1 MGDLNPNIIDD
12 SVLQIEMHGIT
23 DKYNRTFKVLR
34 VSVINRCNLGCMY
47 CTEHGD
53 DAAALRTNQKSGNL
67 PAAELSSIIVA
78 LHKLLDLETVRL
90 TGGEPLL
97 YPELPEIIKGIIRA
111 GIADI
116 SLTTN
121 GLLLD
126 RKADELY
133 EAGLQSVNI
142 SLDAID
148 RDVFFTVNKRDSL
161 DKVLRGVDAAIS
173 AGLNVKLNAVIL
185 KGINDNQ
192 VIPLMEFARSKNIV
206 IRFLEVM
213 AMGHL
218 HKDPWKY
225 FFGQQQ
231 ILHAI
236 GGNYSFMPM
245 TREAASTANYWI
257 TDQNQKFGIIANES
271 SPFCHDCNRL
281 RLDSEGRLFGCL
293 SSNNGIDARNLN
305 KEQLID
311 ALKSALAQKQS
322 LKFIGSELSMLQ
334 IGG

>member
-1 MGDLNPNIIDD
+1 VQEIID
-12 SVLQIEMHGIT
+12 Q
-23 DKYNRTFKVLR
+23 YNRTFKVLR

-67 PAAELSSIIVA
+67 DASGLMSIIQK
-78 LHKLLDLETVRL
+78 LHRLLGLETVRL

-97 YPELPEIIKGIIRA
+97 YPELPLIVRGLVDA
-111 GIADI
+111 GIPDI

-121 GLLLD
+121 GILLN
-126 RKADELY
+126 RKAEELKD
-133 EAGLQSVNI
+133 AGLQSVNV

-148 RDVFFTVNKRDSL
+148 RDVFFAVNKRDNL
-161 DKVLRGVDAAIS
+161 DKVLAGIDAAIE
-173 AGLNVKLNAVIL
+173 AGLSVKLNAVIL

-192 VIPLMEFARSKNIV
+192 LIPLLEYAWSKDIV

-225 FFGQQQ
+225 FFGQQEMLQ
-231 ILHAI
+231 TISAK
-236 GGNYSFMPM
+236 YPVRSM
-245 TREAASTANYWI
+245 TREAASTANYWTT
-257 TDQNQKFGIIANES
+257 TDNRKFGIIANES

-281 RLDSEGRLFGCL
+281 RLDSAGRLFGCL
-293 SSNNGIDARNLN
+293 SSNNGIDVINAS
-305 KEQLID
+305 ESEMIE
-311 ALKSALAQKQS
+311 ALKKALAQKQS
-322 LKFIGSELSMLQ
+322 LKFVGSELSMLQ

>member
-1 MGDLNPNIIDD
+1 MEFDNSTSLTNRYGK
-12 SVLQIEMHGIT
+12 MHGIT
-23 DKYNRTFKVLR
+23 DKYNRSFKVLR

-53 DAAALRTNQKSGNL
+53 DAASLRTIQKSSNL
-67 PAAELSSIIVA
+67 PADELVSIILE
-78 LHKLLDLETVRL
+78 LHRLLGLETVRL

-97 YPELPEIIKGIIRA
+97 YPDLPQIVKGIIQA
-111 GIADI
+111 GVQDI

-126 RKADELY
+126 RKATELKD
-133 EAGLQSVNI
+133 AGLQSVNI

-148 RDVFFTVNKRDSL
+148 PDVFFVVNKRDSL
-161 DKVLRGVDAAIS
+161 DKVLRGIDAAIA

-192 VIPLMEFARSKNIV
+192 VIPLLEFARSKKIV

-225 FFGQQQ
+225 FFGQQEMLQ
-231 ILHAI
+231 TIATK
-236 GGNYSFMPM
+236 YDFVPM
-245 TREAASTANYWI
+245 TREHASTANYWV
-257 TDQNQKFGIIANES
+257 TDDNQKFGVIANES

-293 SSNNGIDARNLN
+293 SSNNGIDARHLN
-305 KEQLID
+305 QQQLID
-311 ALKSALAQKQS
+311 ALKAALAQKQS